1 MTPKLNDVTYFTQ
14 TSDDLYDRHTY
25 RVQFSNG
32 KCIIFDDYE
41 QVRGLWFQY
50 EKKLL
55 KVVEVL
61 DKKAKSGG
69 GFK

>member
-14 TSDDLYDRHTY
+14 TSDDLYDRHNY
-25 RVQFSNG
+25 CVRFSNN

-41 QVRGLWFQY
+41 QVRSLWFQY

>member
-1 MTPKLNDVTYFTQ
+1 MTPKLNDLTYFTQ
-14 TSDDLYDRHTY
+14 TSNNLYDRHIY
-25 RVQFSNG
+25 RVHLSNG

-41 QVRGLWFQY
+41 KVRGLWFQY

-55 KVVEVL
+55 NVVEVL
-61 DKKAKSGG
+61 DKKAKSGR